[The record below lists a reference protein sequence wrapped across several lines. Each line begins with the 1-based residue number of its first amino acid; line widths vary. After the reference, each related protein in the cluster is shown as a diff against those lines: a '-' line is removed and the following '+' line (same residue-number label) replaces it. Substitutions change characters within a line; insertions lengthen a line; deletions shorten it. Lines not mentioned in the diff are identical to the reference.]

1 MMRVRFTIV
10 LTISVLLALSV
21 SRHAAAHAN
30 DAAATQR
37 KFENGNCSISH
48 RTLFG
53 RYNKIPSIISACAKC
68 NSGHSDRSEESHF
81 ISESGDSFCLRWI
94 SLYQDDSSQ
103 IFSTISDSLRFSDD
117 CFHLALRIDRNYHE
131 ELRSMHNLREQG
143 NLGPELFATSSNGES
158 LRWEN
163 NFLRQSFFP
172 SRMIF
177 PDTNASPD
185 YNPNETNINWTRL
198 GIIGGALTAT
208 VTGLHF
214 YQQNAWWSGE
224 RQPFHVVEDPDY
236 AKNIDKAGHFFGGA
250 FSAFIGIKSL
260 QWSGV
265 AEEPSVLIGSAIGAL
280 FELYVEFEDGF
291 AKDWGFS
298 PGDAQADVFGA
309 LFPVAQ
315 YYLPVLRPLQPQ
327 FQYFPS
333 KAMRDGT
340 HHGGIF
346 IDDYDGQTYWMA
358 VHVADYM
365 PDSWKTYWPEWLGI
379 AFGVSVRGM
388 HEADALKQYDLI
400 ERGFLIALD
409 YDWRKILPGNSWF
422 MQTLKQALNFL
433 HLPSPAIKISP
444 RYIAYGLYF

>member
-1 MMRVRFTIV
+1 MMQHVRLAIIITC
-10 LTISVLLALSV
+10 SGLLWLCIA
-21 SRHAAAHAN
+21 RHAAARAR
-30 DAAATQR
+30 DGAEVQLTSVSDFR
-37 KFENGNCSISH
+37 WTSS

-53 RYNKIPSIISACAKC
+53 KYYEIPSHIE
-68 NSGHSDRSEESHF
+68 RSVYPESL
-81 ISESGDSFCLRWI
+81 CLT
-94 SLYQDDSSQ
+94 DDG
-103 IFSTISDSLRFSDD
+103 
-117 CFHLALRIDRNYHE
+117 FHVALLIDRNFQDALRFDHRLCDKGNLVSDPCAASMTE
-131 ELRSMHNLREQG
+131 ELLHS
-143 NLGPELFATSSNGES
+143 
-158 LRWEN
+158 EN
-163 NFLRQSFFP
+163 TFHRRSFFFTP
-172 SRMIF
+172 VLF
-177 PDTNASPD
+177 GDTNASSD

-224 RQPFHVVEDPDY
+224 RQSFHVVEDPDY

-250 FSAFIGIKSL
+250 FSAFIGIRSL

-265 AEEPSVLIGSAIGAL
+265 AEEPSILIGSAIGAL

-309 LFPVAQ
+309 LLPVAQ
-315 YYLPVLRPLQPQ
+315 YYLPLLRPLQPQ

-333 KAMRDGT
+333 QAMLDGK

-358 VHVADYM
+358 VHIADYM